1 MELKQINVDIYQ
13 YPKEI
18 EYILHGC
25 NIYDSSS
32 SPDAQVI
39 FANKDNGY
47 FIKKAN
53 KTSLEKEFLMTEY
66 YYKLGLTCKYVNYI
80 SNDYDYLITEK
91 IKGNDCITPNIYKI
105 PRNYAISL
113 QKSLLICTKL
123 SLKTALSLI
132 TQKIIYN

>member
-25 NIYDSSS
+25 KIYDSSS

-39 FANKDNGY
+39 FANKDNVY

-53 KTSLEKEFLMTEY
+53 KNSLEKEFLMTEY
-66 YYKLGLTCKYVNYI
+66 YNKLGLTCKYVNYI

-91 IKGNDCITPNIYKI
+91 IKSNDCIYPKYLQNPK
-105 PRNYAISL
+105 NYAISL

-132 TQKIIYN
+132 IQKIIYN

>member
-25 NIYDSSS
+25 KIYDSSS

-47 FIKKAN
+47 FIKKQ
-53 KTSLEKEFLMTEY
+53 
-66 YYKLGLTCKYVNYI
+66 I
-80 SNDYDYLITEK
+80 K
-91 IKGNDCITPNIYKI
+91 IH
-105 PRNYAISL
+105 
-113 QKSLLICTKL
+113 
-123 SLKTALSLI
+123 LK
-132 TQKIIYN
+132 KNF